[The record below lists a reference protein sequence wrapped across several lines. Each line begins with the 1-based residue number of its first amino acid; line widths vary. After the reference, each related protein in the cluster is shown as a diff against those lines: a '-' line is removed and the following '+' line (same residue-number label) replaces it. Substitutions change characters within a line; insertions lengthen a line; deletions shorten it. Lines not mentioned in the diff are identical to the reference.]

1 MCQTPPSLSDKEG
14 QACSWSPPSGGLAVE
29 SKHSLQGQGTEAW
42 GRSFTQSHI
51 IHWEL
56 RGQGSPGPLP
66 SMKANQTVKW
76 DASRCW
82 PCRVATFLPWEA
94 PALWS
99 PDSWRPGP
107 PWRVSLGRGGSHRQA
122 WESFGDIGD
131 RVGN

>member
-1 MCQTPPSLSDKEG
+1 M
-14 QACSWSPPSGGLAVE
+14 E
-29 SKHSLQGQGTEAW
+29 SEHSRPQGQGTEAW

-82 PCRVATFLPWEA
+82 PCRVATFFPSLG
-94 PALWS
+94 S
-99 PDSWRPGP
+99 PGPVVSTDSWRPSP
-107 PWRVSLGRGGSHRQA
+107 P
-122 WESFGDIGD
+122 
-131 RVGN
+131 

>member
-1 MCQTPPSLSDKEG
+1 M
-14 QACSWSPPSGGLAVE
+14 E
-29 SKHSLQGQGTEAW
+29 SEHSHPQGQGTEAW

-82 PCRVATFLPWEA
+82 PCRVAIFLP
-94 PALWS
+94 
-99 PDSWRPGP
+99 
-107 PWRVSLGRGGSHRQA
+107 SLGSPSPVVSRLLEAQPTLEGFLRVWWFSQA
-122 WESFGDIGD
+122 GMGELWGQ
-131 RVGN
+131 R